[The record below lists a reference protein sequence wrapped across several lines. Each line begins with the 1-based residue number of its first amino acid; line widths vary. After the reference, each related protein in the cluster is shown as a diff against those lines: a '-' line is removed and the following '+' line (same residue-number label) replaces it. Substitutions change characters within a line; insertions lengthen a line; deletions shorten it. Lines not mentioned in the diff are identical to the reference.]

1 MVFVLHVH
9 SLLIAVTLFVVAI
22 CSCASFI
29 ESVGFGFLLFQG
41 YDNSATPLK
50 SICHLSL
57 FVLCLKYICMYIIN
71 SFTNQASWFVKWLQE
86 KSLTFSLLAGI
97 QSLCRNHI
105 RCERK
110 ILMWKTGVKA
120 WSAWGK
126 KNIPGYVCKS
136 VVCFFLKRLRLDGM
150 AKLFILSFLKLAHGN
165 ILTLESPMI
174 HWNHWVKI
182 PILTLRQLRKYLL
195 YLLGHF
201 YTASASHLL
210 NLKLHTFFLLLSGWV
225 ADCVKYE
232 Q

>member
-86 KSLTFSLLAGI
+86 KSITFSLLAGI

-126 KNIPGYVCKS
+126 FV
-136 VVCFFLKRLRLDGM
+136 M

-210 NLKLHTFFLLLSGWV
+210 NLKLHTLFLLQSGWV

>member
-22 CSCASFI
+22 CSCGSFI

-86 KSLTFSLLAGI
+86 KSITFSLLAGI

-120 WSAWGK
+120 WSAWGN
-126 KNIPGYVCKS
+126 KNIPGYVCKH
-136 VVCFFLKRLRLDGM
+136 VVWGF
-150 AKLFILSFLKLAHGN
+150 
-165 ILTLESPMI
+165 
-174 HWNHWVKI
+174 
-182 PILTLRQLRKYLL
+182 
-195 YLLGHF
+195 
-201 YTASASHLL
+201 
-210 NLKLHTFFLLLSGWV
+210 
-225 ADCVKYE
+225 
-232 Q
+232 